1 MSKLDIN
8 VKNEEMQEMLDLI
21 RAKHQNLSDVEI
33 KHLYHLASSYGL
45 DPNKNEIWAVKYGSS
60 PATIFVGRDGLLGI
74 GHKTG
79 QLDGMETKVI
89 VLTKEGEPKET
100 DITYP
105 GTKLI
110 GAKCTVYRKDTS
122 HDFTVSVR
130 LDEYNSNKSNWRSMP
145 ETMIKKVAEAHALR
159 RAFSIHG
166 VYIPEEFDQAN
177 NTPQAKGY
185 EIKDAT
191 KKKEKKRELVKEL
204 PGEDQTKI
212 KDSFS
217 EIIGE
222 LAKESGTTIENI
234 IQEELDGKNVD
245 DIYKDEAKPLYLKLK
260 AKIKS
265 IEKENKQTA

>member
-1 MSKLDIN
+1 MSTQIN
-8 VKNEEMQEMLDLI
+8 VKNDEMQEMLDLI
-21 RAKHQNLSDVEI
+21 RAKHKNLTDVEI

-45 DPNKNEIWAVKYGSS
+45 DPNKNEIWAVKYGNT

-89 VLTKEGEPKET
+89 VLTKDGEPRET

-177 NTPQAKGY
+177 NNMPAAQGY

-204 PGEDQTKI
+204 PGEEQTKI
-212 KDSFS
+212 KTMLID
-217 EIIGE
+217 IINE
-222 LAKESGTTIENI
+222 VAEVTESTVDAI
-234 IQEELDGKNVD
+234 IKEELGGKSIDEMYV
-245 DIYKDEAKPLYLKLK
+245 DEARAAYKKLLN
-260 AKIKS
+260 IK
-265 IEKENKQTA
+265 KTA